1 MLQLLLL
8 VWERR
13 HAAAAHTL
21 RLLRRRLR
29 RLRLPC
35 LLFLLAPLLLLLH
48 VLLTQDVLMCI
59 RQRWAQP
66 IRRSARRRP
75 RQTTP
80 HVARQLRPCIQR
92 VP

>member
-1 MLQLLLL
+1 VLQLLLL

-35 LLFLLAPLLLLLH
+35 LLFLLAPLLLLLLH

-80 HVARQLRPCIQR
+80 HVAR
-92 VP
+92 